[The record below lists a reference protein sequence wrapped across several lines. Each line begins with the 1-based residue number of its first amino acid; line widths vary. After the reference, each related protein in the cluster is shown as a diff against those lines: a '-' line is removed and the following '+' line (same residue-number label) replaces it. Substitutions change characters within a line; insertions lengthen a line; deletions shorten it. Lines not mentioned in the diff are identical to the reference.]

1 MASRGGFSNRLGFI
15 AAAAGSAVGLG
26 NIWKYPFEV
35 GNGGGAAFVL
45 IYLLFCFTLCY
56 PVLVTEIA
64 IGRKAQ
70 KNPVGAFKV
79 LGYPQ
84 WSVIGKMG
92 VLSGVL
98 ILSFYNVVAGW
109 AFGFFLEILIGNFQI
124 GSQFGDFVKDI
135 FKIGAYGICFMT
147 ASAYIVSK
155 GISGGIERASK
166 IMMPAL
172 FILLILLVAYAITL
186 PNAWEGIKFYIIPD
200 FSKINAKVLYTA
212 LGQGFFSLSI
222 GMGALITYGSYVS
235 KNDNI
240 ITSAA
245 WVTIAD
251 ISVAFIAGF
260 MMFPLVFSQGLAP
273 NGGAGLVFQTLPSVF
288 GSFGTFLGILVG
300 ASFFLLLSFAALTS
314 TVSLLEVPVSY
325 LVDEKQVP
333 RTRAVWLTATFI
345 YLVGIPSL
353 MANGYSDFFTNFI
366 AYGSSEKAIDFMTFI
381 GHVANDTF
389 LPFGGLLISIFAA
402 YVWKKENLIAE
413 LEHGFPNFSKTFIA
427 KYIGFAV
434 SYICPVVLAAIFT
447 LTVLDR
453 FLGISIIK

>member
-84 WSVIGKMG
+84 WSIIGKMG

-109 AFGFFLEILIGNFQI
+109 AFGFFIEILFGNFEI
-124 GSQFGDFVKDI
+124 GSQFGDFVKNI
-135 FKIGAYGICFMT
+135 FKIGGYGICFMVAT
-147 ASAYIVSK
+147 AYIVSK
-155 GISGGIERASK
+155 GISGGIEKASK

-172 FILLILLVAYAITL
+172 FILLILLVGYAITL
-186 PNAWEGIKFYIIPD
+186 PNAWEGIKFYIVPD
-200 FSKINAKVLYTA
+200 FSKINAAVLYKA

-245 WVTIAD
+245 WVTVAD

-273 NGGAGLVFQTLPSVF
+273 DGGAGLVFVTLPKVF
-288 GSFGTFLGILVG
+288 GSFGAVLGILVG
-300 ASFFLLLSFAALTS
+300 GAFFLLLSFAALTS

-333 RTRAVWLTATFI
+333 RTRAVWLTAGFI
-345 YLVGIPSL
+345 YLIGIPSL

-366 AYGSSEKAIDFMTFI
+366 TYGGSEKATDFMTFI
-381 GHVANDTF
+381 GHIANDTF

-402 YVWKKENLIAE
+402 YYWKKENLVAE
-413 LEHGFPNFSKTFIA
+413 LENGYPNFSKTFIA

-434 SYICPVVLAAIFT
+434 SYICPVVLASIFV
-447 LTVLDR
+447 LTILDR
-453 FLGISIIK
+453 FLGINPFK